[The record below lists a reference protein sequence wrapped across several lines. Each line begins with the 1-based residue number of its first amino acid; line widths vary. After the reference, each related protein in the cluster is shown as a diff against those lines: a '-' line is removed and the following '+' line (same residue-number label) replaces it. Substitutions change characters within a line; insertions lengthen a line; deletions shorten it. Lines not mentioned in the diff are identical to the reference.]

1 MPATALRTAS
11 APSTSGRRVTWPRWA
26 LPVAPLL
33 AIITGLALLAL
44 ASPDQ
49 AAPTTTPARSA
60 ATSSTSVSSSVAN
73 DDRPGAATVDHG
85 PVAELAQ
92 VSAASEP
99 AADARATE
107 AIPAAAAPPPVP
119 APAPA
124 LSPVDRWR
132 AEGILLEMEGQEW
145 DEASL
150 ANVNQALA
158 ALPARVRALLG
169 NRELGPMHILVNRE
183 GRTLSG
189 NQPYGRAANFFSTNE
204 GRNELVLFPG
214 QSVMTTVH
222 ELGHAFNL
230 RRIPAG
236 RYALVLLDDEM
247 ASFMAAA
254 GWQVLSTPEQVRAAR
269 DHTQVQMSYRGAR
282 IWARVSNDDPLED
295 FANSFALYFL
305 DPQALRQLSPERFAW
320 FEANVGR

>member
-11 APSTSGRRVTWPRWA
+11 APSTSARRVTWPRWA

-33 AIITGLALLAL
+33 AIITGAALLAL
-44 ASPDQ
+44 AAPDQ
-49 AAPTTTPARSA
+49 AAPTTPTARIA
-60 ATSSTSVSSSVAN
+60 ATSSTSVS
-73 DDRPGAATVDHG
+73 DDRLVGAPTGPDATPD
-85 PVAELAQ
+85 Q
-92 VSAASEP
+92 P
-99 AADARATE
+99 AAE
-107 AIPAAAAPPPVP
+107 SPPAAVAAAPPPVP

-132 AEGILLEMEGQEW
+132 AEGILLDMEGQEW
-145 DEASL
+145 DDTSL
-150 ANVNQALA
+150 ANVSQALA
-158 ALPARVRALLG
+158 TLPARVRALLG
-169 NRELGPMHILVNRE
+169 SRDLGPMHILVNRE

-189 NQPYGRAANFFSTNE
+189 NQPYGRAANFFSTND
-204 GRNELVLFPG
+204 GWNELVLFPG

-254 GWQVLSTPEQVRAAR
+254 GWQVLSTPEEVRAAR
-269 DHTQVQMSYRGAR
+269 DHTQVQMSYRGA
-282 IWARVSNDDPLED
+282 
-295 FANSFALYFL
+295 
-305 DPQALRQLSPERFAW
+305 
-320 FEANVGR
+320 NVWTPWRTSRTRSRSTSSTRTSCGSCRRSASTGSRPMSGAETDA